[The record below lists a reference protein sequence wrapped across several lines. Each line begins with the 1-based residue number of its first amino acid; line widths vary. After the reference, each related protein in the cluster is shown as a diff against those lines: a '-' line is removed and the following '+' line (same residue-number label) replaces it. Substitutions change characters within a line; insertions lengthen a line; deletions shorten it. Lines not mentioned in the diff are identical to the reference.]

1 MIERLLAPARI
12 AVIGS
17 LSKPTGLG
25 ARTVR
30 HLEDAGYPGE
40 IIRAKSAA
48 DIDGQVDVAVVA
60 VPASVTPDVVA
71 DLGDRAAHVIVYS
84 SGFDEAGLNSPL
96 HHTGGRLI
104 GPNTV
109 GLTYAPSRT
118 MLTFAQAFDDMTD
131 CRHGSGVFLVSQS
144 GAFGARLVRAARLH
158 GIDFDGFVGTGNEH
172 DVTACEIAVDLVH
185 SDSLRPRTLALYL
198 ESVRDVHAFEN
209 LLSEA
214 RQHSVGVVVLLGGE
228 SESGAGAA
236 RSHTAAV
243 STDHAMLVELC
254 ALHGAVVVHSD
265 KELVDATVALSLLPR
280 ARGAR
285 VGVITGSGGA
295 GVVAADLLARHGLPL
310 SPLGPDTRQRVAE
323 LLPAYAS
330 TVNPVDVTA
339 QVIGDTERVAQVRAV
354 LAESGEVDA
363 VLVVGRAGQAEAVAG
378 DRGVPVL
385 LAVLDGD
392 ATTVAD
398 HVRAGHPVLPSLDA
412 ACSAL
417 RALTVGTPDHSMLQ
431 EPTWTVQKQP
441 AIDSASLTGTDTV
454 SSLRFLEASGIQVA
468 PWQEV
473 TDPSAALR
481 AGNDLGWPVVA
492 KANLPALAHKA
503 AQGGVRL
510 DVDARSIDAVAT
522 ALLAISP
529 SLIVARQMRAG
540 PELFVGVRRD
550 PQLGLIVAAGLGGGH
565 VELMARTITF
575 PAHAPEE
582 WMAARLSTEIFRRGG
597 DKYTQLPALLAAAA
611 ARLIDLAVAH
621 GLDLVECNPLIEID
635 GQLIAL
641 DARVVAS

>member
-1 MIERLLAPARI
+1 MIERLLNPARI

-30 HLEDAGYPGE
+30 HLQDAGYPGE
-40 IIRAKSAA
+40 IIRARSAA
-48 DIDGQVDVAVVA
+48 DIDDQADVAVVA
-60 VPASVTPDVVA
+60 VPAAATAGVVA
-71 DLGDRAAHVIVYS
+71 ELRDRAAHVIVYS
-84 SGFDEAGLNSPL
+84 SGFDEAGLTSPL
-96 HHTGGRLI
+96 HHAGGRLL

-118 MLTFAQAFDDMTD
+118 MLTFAKAFDDMTD

-158 GIDFDGFVGTGNEH
+158 GIDFDGFIGTGNEH
-172 DVTACEIAVDLVH
+172 DLTACEIAVDLVR

-198 ESVRDVHAFEN
+198 EGVRDIRAFED

-214 RQHSVGVVVLLGGE
+214 RRHEVRVVALLGGA

-243 STDHAMLVELC
+243 STDHAMLTELC
-254 ALHGAVVVHSD
+254 ALHGAVVVRSD
-265 KELVDATVALSLLPR
+265 KELVDATVALSLLPG
-280 ARGAR
+280 ARGSR

-295 GVVAADLLARHGLPL
+295 GVVAADLLARHGRGLAPL
-310 SPLGPDTRQRVAE
+310 SARTRERIGA
-323 LLPAYAS
+323 LLPSYAS
-330 TVNPVDVTA
+330 TANPVDVTA
-339 QVIGDTERVAQVRAV
+339 QVIGDTDQVVKVRAA

-363 VLVVGRAGQAEAVAG
+363 ILVVGRAEQAEAVAG

-398 HVRAGHPVLPSLDA
+398 HVRAGRPVLPSLDA
-412 ACSAL
+412 ACSAV
-417 RALTVGTPDHSMLQ
+417 RALTVVAARHTGQRTSAEAAPRHSATDAV
-431 EPTWTVQKQP
+431 PRV
-441 AIDSASLTGTDTV
+441 GTDSV
-454 SSLRFLEASGIQVA
+454 SSLRFLQESGVRVA

-473 TDPSAALR
+473 TDAADAHR
-481 AGNDLGWPVVA
+481 AGEELGWPVVV
-492 KANLPALAHKA
+492 KANLPTLAHKA
-503 AQGGVRL
+503 ARGAVRL
-510 DVDARSIDAVAT
+510 DVDARRVHDVAT
-522 ALLAISP
+522 ELLAAAP
-529 SLIVARQMRAG
+529 SLIVARQLRAG

-550 PQLGLIVAAGLGGGH
+550 PQLGLIAAAGLGGGH
-565 VELMARTITF
+565 VELMARTVTF
-575 PAHAPEE
+575 PAHAPAE
-582 WMAARLSTEIFRRGG
+582 WMTDRLRAEVFERGG
-597 DKYTQLPALLAAAA
+597 ATYAHLPALLAATA
-611 ARLIDLAVAH
+611 ARLIDLAVRH
-621 GLDLVECNPLIEID
+621 DLDLVECNPLVETD

-641 DARVVAS
+641 DARVVSP